1 MKTNVLTQIKQLLG
15 MEVKLEMMK
24 LADGMTMIEADSFDP
39 EMAVVIVT
47 EDEQKIPLPVGEYEL
62 EDGRILVV
70 AVEGIIA
77 EIKEKEEEAPEVEIE
92 VEAPEAEMPA
102 EEVMAEAEVTTP
114 KKTVES
120 IIKETFF
127 SEMEALKA
135 ENEELK
141 AKLETFSK
149 VEPTTEVATE
159 ETTEEVKVELEE
171 VKPITFN
178 PEKEN
183 KVEGF
188 KFASKRAKT
197 TMDSILEKLN
207 K

>member
-92 VEAPEAEMPA
+92 VEAPEAPVAE

-141 AKLETFSK
+141 AKLEMFSK
-149 VEPTTEVATE
+149 VEPTTEVAPE

-188 KFASKRAKT
+188 KFATKKGAS
-197 TMDSILEKLN
+197 TMDSVLAKMY